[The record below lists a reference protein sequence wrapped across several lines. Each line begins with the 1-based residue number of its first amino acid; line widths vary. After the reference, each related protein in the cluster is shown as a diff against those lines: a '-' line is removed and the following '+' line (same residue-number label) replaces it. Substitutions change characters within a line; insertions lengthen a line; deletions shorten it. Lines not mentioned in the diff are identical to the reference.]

1 MPKILVI
8 EDNSTMQSLLSDIL
22 EAEGFQAVCTNNGR
36 MGLAIV
42 QQYHPD
48 LILSDIHMPEMDGYA
63 VLEAL
68 RQDLK
73 TATIPIIFLTAE
85 ASEIRRFQSQ
95 QLDADDWLSKPVNPA
110 ALIAS
115 IQKQLAKQV
124 VSDIPSSVTNPS
136 EVATCP
142 L

>member
-8 EDNSTMQSLLSDIL
+8 EDNSTMQSLLSDIP
-22 EAEGFQAVCTNNGR
+22 EAEGFQAVCTHNSR

-73 TATIPIIFLTAE
+73 TATIPIIFLSAE

-115 IQKQLAKQV
+115 IQKQVAKQV
-124 VSDIPSSVTNPS
+124 VSDISSSVTNPS